1 MKIISKSRYVLMIID
16 SLIFASA
23 TFFTAGRYHIPEQFV
38 ILTTI
43 LFVFCGIYI
52 LFMKGF
58 YKLQK
63 YEMALIDAYL
73 LLEGVVLAAVIPF
86 IVLMFFDFNW
96 GSYKFFLENIALSY
110 IIILIW
116 RLLFYYQRK
125 YFKPDTNILI
135 LGAGDAGKTIV
146 KEVLQRPM
154 LKMNMV
160 GFIDNDENPE
170 KFGYEGVKVIGRTSA
185 LKEIIEKYDIKTIII
200 AIDTQ
205 LDYQTRMDISDCVPQ
220 GVNIWRMSH
229 FYEKVTQK
237 IPVLIITPEW
247 FLYEFTSID
256 RPLYEC
262 LKRLFDI
269 VAATIILIVT
279 LPIEIICAL
288 SIKFAD
294 GGPIFYYQ
302 ERIGKNNKPFKM
314 IKLRTMIQTAEKDG
328 AVWAADNNKDPRVLP
343 IGRIAR
349 KARFDEI
356 PQMINIIKGEMSIVG
371 PRPERPEFVELLGKE
386 IPFYN
391 RRHWI
396 APGWTGWAQI
406 MYRYG
411 ASIEDATEKLRYD
424 FYYIKHRNIF
434 WDFSILMK
442 AISMALTG
450 RHG

>member
-1 MKIISKSRYVLMIID
+1 MKVISKSRYVLMIID
-16 SLIFASA
+16 ALIFALA
-23 TFFTAGRYHIPEQFV
+23 TVFTANRYQIPKEIV
-38 ILTTI
+38 ILTTV
-43 LFVFCGIYI
+43 LFVFLGIYI

-63 YEMALIDAYL
+63 YEMELKDAYL

-86 IVLMFFDFNW
+86 VTVLFFDFGW
-96 GSYKFFLENIALSY
+96 TSYKFFLEDIALSY
-110 IIILIW
+110 VLILVW
-116 RLLFYYQRK
+116 RCIFYFHRK
-125 YFKPDTNILI
+125 YFKAATNLI
-135 LGAGDAGKTIV
+135 IVGAGDAGKTIAT
-146 KEVLQRPM
+146 EILNRPM
-154 LKMNMV
+154 LKMNIV
-160 GFIDNDENPE
+160 GFIDNDENQE
-170 KFGYEGVKVIGRTSA
+170 KFNFENIKVIGRTSE
-185 LKEIIEKYDIKTIII
+185 LEKIIEKYDVKTIIT
-200 AIDTQ
+200 AIDSQ
-205 LDYQTRMDISDCVPQ
+205 FDYQTRMDLSECVPQ
-220 GVNIWRMSH
+220 GIAIWRMSS
-229 FYEKVTQK
+229 FYEKITQK

-247 FLYEFTSID
+247 FMYEFTSID
-256 RPLYEC
+256 RPLYEF

-269 VAATIILIVT
+269 IAALIILVVT

-314 IKLRTMIQTAEKDG
+314 IKLRTMIQTAEEDG
-328 AVWAADNNKDPRVLP
+328 AVWAADNNNDPRVLP
-343 IGRIAR
+343 IGKIAR

-356 PQMINIIKGEMSIVG
+356 PQMINVLKGEMSIVG
-371 PRPERPEFVELLGKE
+371 PRPERPEFVEILNKE

-406 MYRYG
+406 MYKYG

-434 WDFSILMK
+434 WDISILIK
-442 AISMALTG
+442 AIMMALTG
-450 RHG
+450 RHD